1 MKYKMSVFILCSLA
15 FSSIANSTIGQ
26 QGWVN
31 LKPMKEIKSVSDSS
45 KTEQQNI
52 NIKQMTGDKKEGE
65 EQREVM
71 SHLILKKNELLSQSI
86 EEWTKFNGIDFI
98 WNSPKDI
105 VIFNE
110 ITIDGKDRIQV
121 LEKLGKQLSYQ
132 KAGFYLKFYE
142 ENNVLVI
149 DN

>member
-1 MKYKMSVFILCSLA
+1 MKYKMSVFILCSLV
-15 FSSIANSTIGQ
+15 FSSVANTTIGQ
-26 QGWVN
+26 QEWVN

-45 KTEQQNI
+45 KTEQKNI
-52 NIKQMTGDKKEGE
+52 NIEQIPRDKKEGE

-110 ITIDGKDRIQV
+110 ITIDGTDRIQV

>member
-52 NIKQMTGDKKEGE
+52 NIEQMTGDKKEGE
-65 EQREVM
+65 ATGGYE
-71 SHLILKKNELLSQSI
+71 SFNTKKNELLSEIFRSGQNSMALI
-86 EEWTKFNGIDFI
+86 LFGIAQRNRQF
-98 WNSPKDI
+98 
-105 VIFNE
+105 
-110 ITIDGKDRIQV
+110 Q
-121 LEKLGKQLSYQ
+121 
-132 KAGFYLKFYE
+132 
-142 ENNVLVI
+142 
-149 DN
+149 

>member
-15 FSSIANSTIGQ
+15 FSSVANTTIEQ
-26 QGWVN
+26 QEWVD
-31 LKPMKEIKSVSDSS
+31 LKPMKEIKSVPDSS

-52 NIKQMTGDKKEGE
+52 NIEQMPEDTKGDE
-65 EQREVM
+65 EQRGVM

-110 ITIDGKDRIQV
+110 ITINGTDRIQV